1 MHTSLRFSQALLVL
15 APLLAAG
22 GLALPLNA
30 QAADQPEK
38 AGTMKIVRG
47 DVRVTDARG
56 ERVLQPGDTVTE
68 ADHVSTGTDGA
79 ASMVMRDGTTMM
91 LGPRSL
97 VDLKTFNFNSTTEQG
112 SLVVSVLRG
121 SLRMISGLIAH
132 NNPQAVAVT
141 TRTATIG
148 VRGTDFIVEV
158 DDEAKQQ

>member
-1 MHTSLRFSQALLVL
+1 MICIAFLGCFCTPGHAEVASDAV
-15 APLLAAG
+15 
-22 GLALPLNA
+22 
-30 QAADQPEK
+30 K
-38 AGTMKIVRG
+38 AGTIKVVRG
-47 DVRVTDARG
+47 DVRVADARG
-56 ERVLQPGDTVTE
+56 ERALAPGDSLTQ
-68 ADHVSTGTDGA
+68 ADHVITGADSA

-97 VDLKTFNFNSTTEQG
+97 VDLKTFSYNSTTEQG
-112 SLVVSVLRG
+112 SLVVSLLRG

-158 DDEAKQQ
+158 DDEAKAQ